1 MTTFTSRE
9 IARFA
14 PGEHGIA
21 QFAMQVMSI
30 LVGDAAHANGPP
42 REDLL
47 ARLVR
52 AAMTGDP
59 EILAQLSV
67 DFRRLRIPAETA
79 VDVYIPAAVSEIGT
93 AWHDDVIDILDATIA
108 TTRLQ
113 NLVREFGRGW
123 QADVTDRRQDGSV
136 LMVVPE
142 GESHT
147 LGAMIATSQLRRQG
161 VSVALLLAPGAKE
174 LDHILETRRFDGMF
188 LSVGNYES
196 LESAATI
203 VKTMEKR
210 MTRRLPVLAG
220 GSIPVEL
227 DVVRRATRADMATR
241 DVGTALDFLG
251 LRSTRYAAQ

>member
-1 MTTFTSRE
+1 MTTLSSRE

-21 QFAMQVMSI
+21 QFAIQVMSI
-30 LVGDAAHANGPP
+30 LVGDAAQASGPP

-52 AAMTGDP
+52 AALTGDP
-59 EILAQLSV
+59 AILAQLSL
-67 DFRRLRIPAETA
+67 DFRRLRIPAATA

-108 TTRLQ
+108 VTRLQ

-123 QADVTDRRQDGSV
+123 QADATDRRQEGSV

-147 LGAMIATSQLRRQG
+147 LGAMIATSQLRRMG
-161 VSVALLLAPGAKE
+161 VSVALLLAPAARE
-174 LDHILETRRFDGMF
+174 IDHMLETRRFDGLF
-188 LSVGNYES
+188 LSVGNHDS

-203 VKTMEKR
+203 VKTMERR
-210 MTRRLPVLAG
+210 MSRRLPVVAG

-227 DVVRRATRADMATR
+227 DVVRRATRADFATR
-241 DVGTALDFLG
+241 DVGAALDFLG
-251 LRSTRYAAQ
+251 MRTSRYAAQ